1 MKKRLPC
8 LLLALV
14 ILFALLP
21 CKTYAFDPSWYST
34 WPSFTAF
41 ASGKYET
48 IPLSFT
54 DQSGSEINIISVA
67 GNWGGLI
74 DADVAGTS
82 VFTPVEFYTS
92 NRININAF
100 SWPSRIEAVQPT
112 ADYSSVQQW
121 NIYNKDNPSR
131 HYYYPVWAF
140 SSSADSTVQLD
151 RKAELWK
158 LAPEIYKVMHQ
169 FDDLF
174 TYYCSI
180 QNADSVHIGKR
191 YPSDLNYL
199 VKVATGIQS
208 AFSITTGFAYTHEYQ
223 LSGRGWQDE
232 SLLEGL
238 KSYWENEYKWDDPYT
253 TPSTITAR
261 GVEQLKFILH
271 VVAPYFIDLFSSR
284 VIAAPEITAFS
295 VGTSKGIID
304 EVNKTITIRL
314 PDSTDWTKLPEP
326 VIETP
331 QGVKATY
338 FAGSLES
345 GRMLYSVVPWDC
357 ATGTTFNGKNLDKYV
372 FGVDLSESWLVTVEN
387 GTPYNRATSFAVT
400 VNDVTRYGK
409 IVEGE
414 NGEAG
419 TIRLNL
425 PVGTDLSALLPEI
438 EHTGEYY
445 RLDGA
450 SEDTAIDFTNSE
462 SQPIDLVIYNSEYE
476 LETTY
481 KVTVTAK
488 VSAENDILSYKI
500 GDAIGVID
508 GNDIAIEIPYA
519 TNLAVTEPEIKVS
532 EFAAVTAKPAAL
544 QVGEN
549 RYTVTAANGNKQD
562 YTVTIT
568 RTPAASGCSILSF
581 KYGGYAAEI
590 NEAAGSITLSVPRGT
605 PMTFVPKIILSE
617 FATISPSATEA
628 QNFSQPVQ
636 YVVTAQDGSS
646 SSYTVTV
653 TLSDETLPNPYES
666 DLEKVVANIIRRYRT
681 MANNDWE
688 WMNLGFYENIS
699 PNYNAGQGNDFDV
712 GKIISQLDTTTSV
725 AMTELGRTIMMLTA
739 RGFDCTNLAQYHD
752 GVPYIDKK
760 GNNVDDLAAALYNY
774 SGTYTINGPTF
785 ALLAMDMGIYTIPSN
800 AVWTRERLLE
810 TLLGHKYL
818 SDGFGIDMVG
828 AIMYAIGPYQDDPV
842 YGDRVKAKMQEGLET
857 ILQKMSSSFSFEAW
871 GDVNSES
878 AAWVMMGLCS
888 MGIDCHTDP
897 RFSDGQGKSMLQH
910 WMDNFANVSEGYFH
924 HTTSV
929 RNNALATYEGCYASQ
944 WYLKFLEGGGQG
956 NPCYFYYHRFPFARQ
971 LSTDASITG
980 FEIEG
985 KPGVITE
992 GGEGGE
998 NTITV
1003 TVPNGMPL
1011 TNLTPTVTMAEG
1023 ATLLAPS
1030 LPVTFV
1036 EGIKQPFTVMAEDG
1050 KTTKTYNVTVTHGDV
1065 GASGAELDVNSIKL
1079 QNSVLN
1085 ATDIL
1090 EKKVT
1095 KASDGATEILL
1106 TVNAGVDTSKMYLSA
1121 SLSYKATSDPSLDG
1135 KKVMDF
1141 SDWKTFTVTSGD
1153 KTVQNTYRIK
1163 VVSKAQAEITS
1174 FRVQAV
1180 GEWYNGVIDNAKSTI
1195 TVTDVDDSKLTSTK
1209 LVTDIEFTGRSCSP
1223 TSGIAVD
1230 FANAATFTLGGDN
1243 DLASRT
1249 YTVIVLNKSG
1259 QPISAKGSG
1268 GDDDT
1273 PSTSTAKITGFSVL
1287 GVDGVIDQS
1296 AGIITVTLPAGT
1308 NVTAVAPVVT
1318 VPAGAVVSPVS
1329 GEVVNLTS
1337 PLTYAVTLGAEST
1350 SYTVTV
1356 IFERSISQQLWG
1368 AVAENSDVAD
1378 HQTSYGHKFN

>member
-41 ASGKYET
+41 VSGKYET

-74 DADVAGTS
+74 DADAAETS
-82 VFTPVEFYTS
+82 VFTPVEFYTN
-92 NRININAF
+92 NRTNINAF

-180 QNADSVHIGKR
+180 QNADSVHIGQR

-357 ATGTTFNGKNLDKYV
+357 ATGTTFDGKNLAKYV
-372 FGVDLSESWLVTVEN
+372 FGADLSENWLITVEN

-425 PVGTDLSALLPEI
+425 PVGTDLSALMPEI

-445 RLDGA
+445 HLDGA

-462 SQPIDLVIYNSEYE
+462 SQPIDLVVYNSEYE

-549 RYTVTAANGNKQD
+549 RYTVTAAM
-562 YTVTIT
+562 V
-568 RTPAASGCSILSF
+568 
-581 KYGGYAAEI
+581 
-590 NEAAGSITLSVPRGT
+590 
-605 PMTFVPKIILSE
+605 
-617 FATISPSATEA
+617 IS
-628 QNFSQPVQ
+628 
-636 YVVTAQDGSS
+636 
-646 SSYTVTV
+646 
-653 TLSDETLPNPYES
+653 
-666 DLEKVVANIIRRYRT
+666 
-681 MANNDWE
+681 
-688 WMNLGFYENIS
+688 
-699 PNYNAGQGNDFDV
+699 
-712 GKIISQLDTTTSV
+712 
-725 AMTELGRTIMMLTA
+725 RTI
-739 RGFDCTNLAQYHD
+739 Q
-752 GVPYIDKK
+752 
-760 GNNVDDLAAALYNY
+760 
-774 SGTYTINGPTF
+774 
-785 ALLAMDMGIYTIPSN
+785 
-800 AVWTRERLLE
+800 
-810 TLLGHKYL
+810 
-818 SDGFGIDMVG
+818 
-828 AIMYAIGPYQDDPV
+828 
-842 YGDRVKAKMQEGLET
+842 
-857 ILQKMSSSFSFEAW
+857 
-871 GDVNSES
+871 
-878 AAWVMMGLCS
+878 
-888 MGIDCHTDP
+888 
-897 RFSDGQGKSMLQH
+897 
-910 WMDNFANVSEGYFH
+910 
-924 HTTSV
+924 
-929 RNNALATYEGCYASQ
+929 
-944 WYLKFLEGGGQG
+944 
-956 NPCYFYYHRFPFARQ
+956 
-971 LSTDASITG
+971 
-980 FEIEG
+980 
-985 KPGVITE
+985 
-992 GGEGGE
+992 
-998 NTITV
+998 
-1003 TVPNGMPL
+1003 
-1011 TNLTPTVTMAEG
+1011 
-1023 ATLLAPS
+1023 
-1030 LPVTFV
+1030 
-1036 EGIKQPFTVMAEDG
+1036 
-1050 KTTKTYNVTVTHGDV
+1050 
-1065 GASGAELDVNSIKL
+1065 
-1079 QNSVLN
+1079 
-1085 ATDIL
+1085 
-1090 EKKVT
+1090 
-1095 KASDGATEILL
+1095 
-1106 TVNAGVDTSKMYLSA
+1106 
-1121 SLSYKATSDPSLDG
+1121 
-1135 KKVMDF
+1135 
-1141 SDWKTFTVTSGD
+1141 
-1153 KTVQNTYRIK
+1153 
-1163 VVSKAQAEITS
+1163 
-1174 FRVQAV
+1174 
-1180 GEWYNGVIDNAKSTI
+1180 
-1195 TVTDVDDSKLTSTK
+1195 
-1209 LVTDIEFTGRSCSP
+1209 
-1223 TSGIAVD
+1223 
-1230 FANAATFTLGGDN
+1230 
-1243 DLASRT
+1243 
-1249 YTVIVLNKSG
+1249 
-1259 QPISAKGSG
+1259 
-1268 GDDDT
+1268 
-1273 PSTSTAKITGFSVL
+1273 
-1287 GVDGVIDQS
+1287 
-1296 AGIITVTLPAGT
+1296 
-1308 NVTAVAPVVT
+1308 
-1318 VPAGAVVSPVS
+1318 
-1329 GEVVNLTS
+1329 
-1337 PLTYAVTLGAEST
+1337 
-1350 SYTVTV
+1350 
-1356 IFERSISQQLWG
+1356 
-1368 AVAENSDVAD
+1368 
-1378 HQTSYGHKFN
+1378 